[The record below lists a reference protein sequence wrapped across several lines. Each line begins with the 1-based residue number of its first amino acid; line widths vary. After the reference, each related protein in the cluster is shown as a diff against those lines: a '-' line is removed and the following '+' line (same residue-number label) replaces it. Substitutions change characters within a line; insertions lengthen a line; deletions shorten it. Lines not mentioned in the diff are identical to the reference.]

1 MLAPGLSTLMNRHSP
16 ASLFAAALLLGS
28 SLSAHAVPQWIWT
41 SLPHPGADKIQ
52 VVWLRHELDVPAQV
66 KKATLTLAADRE
78 ASIILDGREVATS
91 SNNGQAEAIDLTVL
105 FAGRPAE
112 KRVLGFRASN
122 KSGKGGVVA
131 QLKLEGAA
139 GSPVIVETDA
149 SWQVLNKA
157 APGWD
162 KVGTTGLP
170 AGPASLVAML
180 GGAPWQ
186 GLTAA
191 KFAQIAALPPAIATP
206 ADKFT
211 TLPGF
216 KVEQL
221 YNVPKIQGSWT
232 ALCTDPKGRLI
243 ASDQY
248 GPLYRI
254 TPGPVGGKPED
265 AKIEELPIAMGHAN
279 GLLWAFDSLYVMVC
293 QEGVYE
299 SGSGVYRV
307 TFKNDQ
313 PDKVELLRKIK
324 GSGDHGPH
332 ALVLSPD
339 CKSITVICGNATQ
352 MTDMDESAVP
362 KLYDEDQV
370 LPRLIGH
377 GFMQK
382 TGPPAG
388 HIARMSP
395 DGKHWTLSCMGFRNP
410 YDMAYNH
417 EGELFTYDAD
427 MEWDLAL
434 PWYRP
439 TRVCHAVDGADF
451 GWRNCSGKQREY
463 YPDTVPPVYNVG
475 MGCPTG
481 LTFGYGAKF
490 PARYQDALFICDWT
504 YGKLYAVHLTPQG
517 ATYTADLETFFEARP
532 LPISDIVINPADGAM
547 YFTTGGRR
555 GQSALY
561 RVTYTGSESIAPSP
575 ARPEAGR
582 ELRALRH
589 QLESFY
595 TKQDPAAVT
604 LALPL
609 LDHPDRFIRYAA
621 RTVLEFQP
629 VGLWAEM
636 ALAKTS
642 PDAVLNTS
650 LALARLAQK
659 PLASRIFTSLLDLDI
674 ARLGE
679 PQQLDVL
686 RTIGVVSLRLGD
698 PVAGQLTAMVNKID
712 ALLPSTSARVN
723 HELLQLAVR
732 FKAPNAAAKGI
743 ALLAKAASQEEQVTC
758 MQSLRLVNWGWTPAL
773 REPQLRWFL
782 QEKYNRNDNVGKF
795 VANIRQDTMAS
806 LSDSEK
812 AALKTVLEAKP
823 ESRPAPAVASRP
835 FVKHWE
841 TSELLPKVE
850 ALIKKR
856 GRSFETGRK
865 LFKETGCV
873 ACHAIAGDGGAVGPD
888 LTLVG
893 GRFGVREILESII
906 EPSKVISDQ
915 YGTVIVTLKDG
926 TTYLGKLAGENPE
939 MVQIQE
945 NLFTPSDVRAIPR
958 KDIQKIQ
965 ASPVSLMPPALID
978 TCQPE
983 EAADLVSYL
992 ISGGKQTA
1000 AAKQP

>member
-1 MLAPGLSTLMNRHSP
+1 MNRFSP
-16 ASLFAAALLLGS
+16 ASLFAAAALLLGS
-28 SLSAHAVPQWIWT
+28 SLSVHAEPQWIWT
-41 SLPHPGADKIQ
+41 SAPHPGGDKLQ
-52 VVWLRHELDVPAQV
+52 VTYLRHEVEVPAGV
-66 KKATLTLAADRE
+66 KKATLTVAADKD
-78 ASIILDGREVATS
+78 AAILLDGRELAMA

-105 FAGRPAE
+105 FTGRAAE
-112 KRVLGFRASN
+112 RRMLGLRCSN

-131 QLKLEGAA
+131 QLKLETPSGT
-139 GSPVIVETDA
+139 PVIVETDA
-149 SWQVLNKA
+149 SWLVLDKSVA
-157 APGWD
+157 GWD
-162 KVGTTGLP
+162 KAGTPGLP
-170 AGPASLVAML
+170 TVPATVVAKL
-180 GGAPWQ
+180 GGGPWT

-191 KFAQIAALPPAIATP
+191 KFEQIAALPPAVATT

-211 TLPGF
+211 VMNGF
-216 KVEQL
+216 QVEQL

-254 TPGPVGGKPED
+254 TPPPVGGNASD
-265 AKIEELPIAMGHAN
+265 TKIEELPVAMGHAN

-299 SGSGVYRV
+299 SGSGVYRI

-339 CKSITVICGNATQ
+339 GKSITVICGNATQ
-352 MTDMDESAVP
+352 MTDMDETSVP
-362 KLYDEDQV
+362 KLWDEDQV
-370 LPRLIGH
+370 MPRLTGH

-395 DGKHWTLSCMGFRNP
+395 DGKQWTLACMGFRNP
-410 YDMAYNH
+410 YDIAYNH

-481 LTFGYGAKF
+481 ITFGYGAKF
-490 PARYQDALFICDWT
+490 PARYQDALFISDWT
-504 YGKLYAVHLTPQG
+504 YGKMYAVHLTPDG
-517 ATYTADLETFFEARP
+517 ATYTADLETVFEARP
-532 LPISDIVINPADGAM
+532 LPISDVVINPADGAM
-547 YFTTGGRR
+547 YFITGGRR
-555 GQSALY
+555 GQSAFY
-561 RVTYTGSESIAPSP
+561 RVTYTGSESTAPSP
-575 ARPEAGR
+575 AKPDAGK
-582 ELRALRH
+582 EQRALRH
-589 QLESFY
+589 QLEAFY
-595 TKQDPAAVT
+595 HKPDPAGVA
-604 LALPL
+604 LALASL
-609 LDHPDRFIRYAA
+609 ESPDRFIRYAA

-629 VGLWAEM
+629 VEQWAET
-636 ALAKTS
+636 ALAKS
-642 PDAVLNTS
+642 SADAVVQTS
-650 LALARLAQK
+650 LALARLGKKEFAT
-659 PLASRIFTSLLDLDI
+659 RIFANLLALDLAKLNE
-674 ARLGE
+674 AR
-679 PQQLDVL
+679 QLDVL
-686 RTIGVVSLRLGD
+686 RTIGVVGLRLSD
-698 PVAGQLTAMVNKID
+698 PAGEQLTAMVKKLD

-732 FKAPNAAAKGI
+732 FKAPYAAAKGI
-743 ALLAKAASQEEQVTC
+743 ALLAKAANQEEQVTY
-758 MQSLRLVNWGWTPAL
+758 MQSLRFVNWGWTPAL

-795 VANIRQDTMAS
+795 VNDIRKDTLAS
-806 LSDSEK
+806 LSDEEK
-812 AALKTVLEAKP
+812 VALKAVLEAKP
-823 ESRPAPAVASRP
+823 ETRPAPAVASRP

-841 TSELLPKVE
+841 TSELLPKVD
-850 ALIKKR
+850 ALIKKG
-856 GRSFETGRK
+856 GRNFENGQK

-915 YGTVIVTLKDG
+915 YGTVVVTLKDG
-926 TTYLGKLAGENPE
+926 TVYTGKLAGENPE
-939 MVQIQE
+939 IVQIQE
-945 NLFTPSDVRAIPR
+945 NLFAPSDVRALAR
-958 KDIQKIQ
+958 KDIKSMG

-983 EAADLVSYL
+983 DTADLISFL
-992 ISGGKQTA
+992 IGGGKPA
-1000 AAKQP
+1000 VKK

>member
-1 MLAPGLSTLMNRHSP
+1 MNRFFS
-16 ASLFAAALLLGS
+16 AFLFSALLLGS
-28 SLSAHAVPQWIWT
+28 SMLVHAEPQWVWT
-41 SLPHPGADKIQ
+41 STPHPGADKVQ
-52 VVWLRHELDVPAQV
+52 VVYLRHEVDVPAQV
-66 KKATLTLAADRE
+66 KKATLTIAADRD
-78 ASIILDGREVATS
+78 AAIILDGKELAMS

-105 FAGRPAE
+105 FAGRGAE
-112 KRVLGFRASN
+112 KRLLALRCSN

-131 QLKLEGAA
+131 QLKLEGATGA
-139 GSPVIVETDA
+139 PVILETDA
-149 SWQVLNKA
+149 SWQLLDKSA
-157 APGWD
+157 GGWD
-162 KVGTTGLP
+162 KVGTKGLP
-170 AGPASLVAML
+170 AVPATVVAKL
-180 GGAPWQ
+180 GTDPWAA
-186 GLTAA
+186 LTEAR
-191 KFAQIAALPPAIATP
+191 FAQIASLPPTVATT

-211 TLPGF
+211 VMPGF
-216 KVEQL
+216 QVEQL

-254 TPGPVGGKPED
+254 TPPPVGGKAED
-265 AKIEELPIAMGHAN
+265 TKIEELPVAMGHAN

-307 TFKNDQ
+307 TFKDDQ

-339 CKSITVICGNATQ
+339 GKSITVICGNATQ
-352 MTDMDESAVP
+352 MTDMDESMVP

-370 LPRLIGH
+370 MPRLIGH

-395 DGKHWTLSCMGFRNP
+395 DGKQWTLSCMGFRNP

-451 GWRNCSGKQREY
+451 GWRSCSGKQREY
-463 YPDTVPPVYNVG
+463 YPDTAPPVYNVG

-490 PARYQDALFICDWT
+490 PAKYQDALFISDWT
-504 YGKLYAVHLTPQG
+504 YGKMYAVHLTPDG
-517 ATYTADLETFFEARP
+517 ATYTADLETVFEARP
-532 LPISDIVINPADGAM
+532 LPISDVVINPTDGAM
-547 YFTTGGRR
+547 YFITGGRR
-555 GQSALY
+555 GQSGFY
-561 RVTYTGSESIAPSP
+561 RLTYTGSESTAPSP
-575 ARPEAGR
+575 ARPEAGK

-595 TKQDPAAVT
+595 NKHDPAGVA
-604 LALPL
+604 LALSL
-609 LDHPDRFIRYAA
+609 LDHQDRFIRYAA

-629 VGLWAEM
+629 PEQWAET
-636 ALAKTS
+636 ALAKTT
-642 PDAVLNTS
+642 PDAVVHTS
-650 LALARLAQK
+650 LALARLGKKEFATRIYAGL
-659 PLASRIFTSLLDLDI
+659 LALDFAKLS
-674 ARLGE
+674 E
-679 PQQLDVL
+679 TQQLDVL
-686 RTIGVVSLRLGD
+686 RAIGVVSLRLGD
-698 PVAGQLTAMVNKID
+698 PAGEQLSAMVKKLD
-712 ALLPSTSARVN
+712 AQLPSTSARVN

-732 FKAPNAAAKGI
+732 YKAPDAAAKGI
-743 ALLAKAASQEEQVTC
+743 ALLAKAANQEEQVTY
-758 MQSLRLVNWGWTPAL
+758 MQSLRFVNWGWTSAL
-773 REPQLRWFL
+773 REPQLRWLL
-782 QEKYNRNDNVGKF
+782 QEKYNRADNVGKF
-795 VANIRQDTMAS
+795 VNDIRKDTMAS

-812 AALKTVLEAKP
+812 VALKTILEAKP
-823 ESRPAPAVASRP
+823 ETRPAPAVASRP

-850 ALIKKR
+850 ALIKKG
-856 GRSFETGRK
+856 GRNFENGQR
-865 LFKETGCV
+865 LFKEVGCV

-926 TTYLGKLAGENPE
+926 TVYLGKLAGENPE

-945 NLFTPSDVRAIPR
+945 NLFAPSDVRAIPR
-958 KDIQKIQ
+958 KDIKKMEP
-965 ASPVSLMPPALID
+965 SPVSLMPPALID

-983 EAADLVSYL
+983 DTADLVSYL
-992 ISGGKQTA
+992 IGGGKPA
-1000 AAKQP
+1000 VIKKP